1 MPLRLNKKAYKIL
14 VAEVIKA
21 ADRDKVAG
29 DISRKIAL
37 RRLKGL
43 SSIKGK
49 PVTESELKYLISD
62 LFPDFNPK
70 AIAKA
75 IRANR
80 PQSKLWLIP
89 KLALGL
95 GGLTGLIWILNLP
108 YPMIRRPVAKTA
120 PIILLP
126 SYLKMDRNYRE
137 AIANVEKA
145 DQLVNQATSLED
157 LKLGREKVNQAQK
170 NLDALPVWF
179 LGYEPQPYR
188 SWFNFGWK
196 FTLDEFKAARAKVG
210 RMEAKIFQEIN
221 AYNELEQAQQDIQQA
236 KQSYQQAV
244 DAIAEQQA
252 ISAWQ
257 AGIDRLERLPPN
269 TVASERARASLTAYL
284 RDFRQVSGMIAGSD
298 RTNKIM
304 AVAQQFYTL
313 AIDRCSG
320 LAHSA
325 NYWQEC
331 IKLMGRA
338 IAMLEKVP
346 LEDAGYL
353 AAQTLL
359 ASYEL
364 KLGEMRIRQQEEE
377 SSQKAYESAQQAI
390 ANLPKS
396 SDRYNRASI
405 TREILAIINRLER
418 VKPQT
423 TVYPEARST
432 IDFANKK
439 LKQLN

>member
-1 MPLRLNKKAYKIL
+1 MPVRLNKKAYKIL

-21 ADRDKVAG
+21 ADKDEAAG

-43 SSIKGK
+43 NSMEGK
-49 PVTESELKYLISD
+49 PVTEAELKYLISD
-62 LFPDFNPK
+62 LFPDFNRL

-80 PQSKLWLIP
+80 PASKLWLIP
-89 KLALGL
+89 KLAVGL
-95 GGLTGLIWILNLP
+95 GGLTGLIWLLNLP

-126 SYLKMDRNYRE
+126 SYLKMDRNYRG
-137 AIANVEKA
+137 AIANVEQA

-157 LKLGREKVNQAQK
+157 LKLGQEKVDRAQK

-188 SWFNFGWK
+188 TWFNFGWK

-221 AYNELEQAQQDIQQA
+221 AYTELEQAQQDIQQA
-236 KQSYQQAV
+236 KQDYQQAE
-244 DAIAEQQA
+244 DAIALSKA

-257 AGIDRLERLPPN
+257 AGIDRLDHLPTN
-269 TVASERARASLTAYL
+269 TLANQQAQARLTAYL
-284 RDFRQVSGMIAGSD
+284 RDFRNISGLVAGND

-304 AVAQQFYTL
+304 AVARQFYTL
-313 AIDRCSG
+313 ATNRCSG
-320 LAHSA
+320 LAYST
-325 NYWQEC
+325 NYWLEC
-331 IKLMGRA
+331 IKLINKA
-338 IAMLEKVP
+338 IANLEKVP

-359 ASYEL
+359 AGYESD
-364 KLGEMRIRQQEEE
+364 LGEMRIRHQQEE
-377 SSQKAYESAQQAI
+377 SSQRAYESAQQAI

-396 SDRYNRASI
+396 IDQYNRDRTAK
-405 TREILAIINRLER
+405 EILIIINKLER

-439 LKQLN
+439 LKQLS